1 MSDSGKDSD
10 TGKESDRRKEPR
22 SPSYLGGRLT
32 FSQQNLSADCVV
44 RDRSEGGALLFVDGA
59 ERVPDAF
66 DLTIAKTK
74 AAYRVRTRWRRK
86 DALGVE
92 ITAQHAAPVAPPDAF
107 EAERIRRLKA
117 ENERLKRRLRELEE

>member
-1 MSDSGKDSD
+1 MSDRGNESD
-10 TGKESDRRKEPR
+10 PGKEPDRRKEQR

-44 RDRSEGGALLFVDGA
+44 RDQSEGGALLFVDGA

-74 AAYRVRTRWRRK
+74 AAYRVRTRWRNR

-92 ITAQHAAPVAPPDAF
+92 ITERHAAPTRPDAF
-107 EAERIRRLKA
+107 QGDRILRLKI
-117 ENERLKRRLRELEE
+117 ENERLKRRLRDLEE

>member
-1 MSDSGKDSD
+1 MSDP
-10 TGKESDRRKEPR
+10 GKETNRRKEQR

-44 RDRSEGGALLFVDGA
+44 RDQSEGGALLFVDGA

-74 AAYRVRTRWRRK
+74 TAYRVRTRWRRN

-92 ITAQHAAPVAPPDAF
+92 ITAQHTGPAAPPDAF
-107 EAERIRRLKA
+107 EADRIRRLRA
-117 ENERLKRRLRELEE
+117 ENERLRRRLRQLEE